1 MKKLLVKIFGQPKEA
16 VVSVVFIAAAVIYFY
31 VMIVYP
37 EVHSSIYG

>member
-16 VVSVVFIAAAVIYFY
+16 VVSLVFITATVIYFY

-37 EVHSSIYG
+37 EIHSSVYG